1 VKNFKIF
8 RGSISMNAKLFCYF
22 MNADSFRIIGNQFMN
37 FIKAISQNRSLI
49 FYMLCIRKMSRK
61 AL

>member
-1 VKNFKIF
+1 MKNLKIL
-8 RGSISMNAKLFCYF
+8 RSSVPMNTKVLCNL

-49 FYMLCIRKMSRK
+49 FYMLCIRKMSRN